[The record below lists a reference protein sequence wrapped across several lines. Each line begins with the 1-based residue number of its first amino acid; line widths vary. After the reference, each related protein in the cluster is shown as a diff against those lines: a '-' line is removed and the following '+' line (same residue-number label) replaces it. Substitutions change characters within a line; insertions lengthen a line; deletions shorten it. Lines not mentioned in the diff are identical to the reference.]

1 MHKDVLLYHGS
12 KGGLLGD
19 TILPNSRKIC
29 DFGSGFYMGTQPSQ
43 AKALISVDI
52 KPVLYHV
59 RFMLSEIPED
69 RILTLNGLDWAY
81 FVTYNRGK
89 LEMLKNTPLYE
100 RISKIDEGKDV
111 IIGPIADDSMRE
123 AMRRFTENELTDIA
137 FLKCISSL
145 NLGNQYVAKT
155 PFACS
160 KIKILSSREL
170 VAGELQTALELSN
183 QIYRDGSKLT
193 RQFMAQY
200 RRQGKYLDEIVA
212 EEQERIQHE
221 TIMEKSNNEYDY

>member
-1 MHKDVLLYHGS
+1 M
-12 KGGLLGD
+12 
-19 TILPNSRKIC
+19 IC
-29 DFGSGFYMGTQPSQ
+29 IKMYCYITVQ
-43 AKALISVDI
+43 KADCW
-52 KPVLYHV
+52 
-59 RFMLSEIPED
+59 EIPFCQTAAKFV
-69 RILTLNGLDWAY
+69 ILEVVFIWEPWAY